1 LWDDGG
7 CLTQRA
13 VQTKKR
19 PDSHL
24 NLYTFIVWKMKPKG
38 TLLLTRR
45 EVAALLSLDECIAAV
60 ENAFRL
66 HGEGKTSPPGILGI
80 HAHNGGFHIKAGLL
94 EVGRNYFVAKTNA
107 NFPQNMQQ
115 FELPTI
121 QGIVLLCDAED
132 GYPLALMDSIEITIL
147 RTGAA
152 TAVAAKYLARPEP
165 SVVTICGCG
174 NQGRIQLRALAKVL
188 PLERLY
194 AFDQDANRAR
204 QFADEMSSQLH
215 LTAQAVGDLKSVV
228 RDSDICVTCTP
239 AKAYFLK
246 KEYVKPGTFIAGVG
260 ADHAEKQELDPQL
273 FVSNKIVV
281 DILEQCATIGDL
293 HHALQAGLATNENV
307 HAELGEVVAGK
318 KAGRTSNDEIIIFD
332 STGMALQ
339 DAAAAAVVY
348 EKAMRAGGGMT
359 INFAD

>member
-1 LWDDGG
+1 M
-7 CLTQRA
+7 
-13 VQTKKR
+13 R
-19 PDSHL
+19 P
-24 NLYTFIVWKMKPKG
+24 TR

-66 HGEGKTSPPGILGI
+66 YGEGKTSPPGILGI
-80 HAHNGGFHIKAGLL
+80 HATNGGFHIKAGLL
-94 EVGRNYFVAKTNA
+94 KIGRTYFVAKANA
-107 NFPQNMQQ
+107 NFPQNIQR
-115 FELPTI
+115 FGLPTI
-121 QGIVLLCDAED
+121 QGIIMLSDAEN
-132 GYPLALMDSIEITIL
+132 GYPLALLDSMEITIL

-152 TAVAAKYLARPEP
+152 TAVAAKYLARPE
-165 SVVTICGCG
+165 SNVVTVCGCG

-194 AFDQDANRAR
+194 AFDQDAGSAR
-204 QFADEMSSQLH
+204 QFADVMSSEIR
-215 LTAQAVGDLKSVV
+215 LTAQAVRDLQSAV
-228 RDSDICVTCTP
+228 RDSDVCVTCTP
-239 AKAYFLK
+239 AKEYFLK
-246 KEYVKPGTFIAGVG
+246 KEYVKPGTFIAAVG

-273 FVSNKIVV
+273 FVSNKIIA

-293 HHALQAGLATNENV
+293 HHALQAGLVTKENV

-318 KAGRTSNDEIIIFD
+318 KAGRTSQEEIIIFD

-348 EKAMRAGGGMT
+348 EKAISVGKGM
-359 INFAD
+359 IVDFAN